1 MNVQILP
8 NWCKKVGVILFL
20 LWYLIGG
27 IEPFLEGARDN
38 FKKEHFT
45 IEKKQTQVAYED
57 GKQTTVVEKEITDTK
72 TVLTYSWGKISRT
85 VAILLLL
92 ITLFSKEKREDE
104 FISLL
109 RLQSFHIA
117 AIICLIL
124 SLLLSYFDTDSRVY
138 IEDIAFVYIILYLII
153 FKIKKERLDLI
164 E

>member
-20 LWYLIGG
+20 LLYLIGG

-45 IEKKQTQVAYED
+45 IEKRQSKVAYEN
-57 GKQTTVVEKEITDTK
+57 GKQT
-72 TVLTYSWGKISRT
+72 
-85 VAILLLL
+85 
-92 ITLFSKEKREDE
+92 
-104 FISLL
+104 L

-138 IEDIAFVYIILYLII
+138 IEDIAFIYIILYLII
-153 FKIKKERLDLI
+153 FKIKKDRVDLI